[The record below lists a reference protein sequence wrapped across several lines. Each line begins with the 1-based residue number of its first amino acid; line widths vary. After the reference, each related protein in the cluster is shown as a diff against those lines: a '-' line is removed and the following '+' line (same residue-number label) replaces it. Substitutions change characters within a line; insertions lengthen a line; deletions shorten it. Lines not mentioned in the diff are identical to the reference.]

1 MLLKNLLCQYSGSDP
16 VTFKLKDFDNDV
28 KILTSSLFWVNS
40 SNELINKL
48 NKAFPNRIEIDV
60 RSMDSTTKQE
70 EAVAC

>member
-1 MLLKNLLCQYSGSDP
+1 MRLIS
-16 VTFKLKDFDNDV
+16 
-28 KILTSSLFWVNS
+28 KILKSSLFWVNS